1 MGLMVVA
8 LALGICLADDFTK
21 QGFDIDCRFWPYA
34 SPPLAAIID
43 SSHVPARQIILPR
56 IGRQIIVRE
65 VVRVR

>member
-21 QGFDIDCRFWPYA
+21 QGFDIDCRFYLYV
-34 SPPLAAIID
+34 PPPFAAFFD
-43 SSHVPARQIILPR
+43 SSHVPTWQVILPR

>member
-43 SSHVPARQIILPR
+43 SRHVLARQLILTR
-56 IGRQIIVRE
+56 IGYQIIVRE

>member
-21 QGFDIDCRFWPYA
+21 QGFDIDCRFYLYVP
-34 SPPLAAIID
+34 PPLAVFFD
-43 SSHVPARQIILPR
+43 SSHVPTWQVILLR